1 MRIVKLK
8 LDRRQFGYLM
18 AYIVSVAIV
27 LVIIHEAA
35 HILAAAIRGVP
46 FGELKLSF
54 LGINPSVTL
63 PQWVDENTRTV
74 IFYAGGLT
82 TGAAFLLGYLLYWV
96 RRYRREP
103 SPLYWAMGL
112 TTIMLAAE
120 QFAAGYLEG
129 RYHGAYI
136 MSATTLLS
144 PTDVLTYGWMIAA
157 VFFHFSMCPRK
168 KMKANGS
175 QLNNLSDN

>member
-1 MRIVKLK
+1 MKARKLK
-8 LDRRQFGYLM
+8 LSRRQFGYLVL
-18 AYIVSVAIV
+18 YVVLIAIAV
-27 LVIIHEAA
+27 VFIHEAA
-35 HILAAAIRGVP
+35 HILAAAIRGVT
-46 FGELKLSF
+46 FGELKLGF

-82 TGAAFLLGYLLYWV
+82 TGAVFLLGYLLYWV
-96 RRYRREP
+96 RKYRREP
-103 SPLYWAMGL
+103 TLLYWAMGL

-129 RYHGAYI
+129 HYHGAYI
-136 MSATTLLS
+136 MSAITLFS

-157 VFFHFSMCPRK
+157 VFFHFSLCPRK
-168 KMKANGS
+168 MMKANGS

>member
-1 MRIVKLK
+1 MKLR
-8 LDRRQFGYLM
+8 LNRRQLGYLM

-35 HILAAAIRGVP
+35 HILTAVIRGVP
-46 FGELKLSF
+46 FGELKLGF

-63 PQWVDENTRTV
+63 AQWVDEDTRTV

-82 TGAAFLLGYLLYWV
+82 TGVVFLLGYLLYWV
-96 RRYRREP
+96 RKYRREP
-103 SPLYWAMGL
+103 SLLCWTMGV

-120 QFAAGYLEG
+120 QFATGYLEG

-136 MSATTLLS
+136 MSATTLFS
-144 PTDVLTYGWMIAA
+144 TTDVLTYGWMIAA
-157 VFFHFSMCPRK
+157 VFFHFSLCPKSIMRK
-168 KMKANGS
+168 N
-175 QLNNLSDN
+175 QRRNNQ

>member
-1 MRIVKLK
+1 MKIIKLK
-8 LDRRQFGYLM
+8 LNRRQFGFLM
-18 AYIVSVAIV
+18 AYVVSAAIM

-46 FGELKLSF
+46 FGELKLGF
-54 LGINPSVTL
+54 LGINPSVTI
-63 PQWVDENTRTV
+63 PQWVDENTKTV

-82 TGAAFLLGYLLYWV
+82 AGFLFLLGYLLYWV
-96 RRYRREP
+96 RKYRREP
-103 SPLYWAMGL
+103 LLLYWAMGL
-112 TTIMLAAE
+112 TTIMVTAE

-136 MSATTLLS
+136 VSATTLFS

-157 VFFHFSMCPRK
+157 
-168 KMKANGS
+168 
-175 QLNNLSDN
+175 LLSCQCIPL